1 MPPVVTVVTTV
12 VPASTVPAMTT
23 RSRTGGTQVVWYAVP
38 ACVAVIALALTG
50 AVYLL
55 FGRGIDDAGDRT
67 CDTFVSSGYT
77 EATETADRVAIADEV
92 NREAKR
98 SNSGRLAESG
108 RALVPA
114 ATGTTEE
121 WRAAYQAMDRAC
133 SDAGWVPDL

>member
-1 MPPVVTVVTTV
+1 VPTVLTVVTTV

-23 RSRTGGTQVVWYAVP
+23 RSRTGGTRVVWYAVP
-38 ACVAVIALALTG
+38 ACVAVLTLALTG
-50 AVYLL
+50 AVYVL

-77 EATETADRVAIADEV
+77 KATETADRVAIADEV
-92 NREAKR
+92 NRKAQK
-98 SNSGRLAESG
+98 SDSGRLAESG

-121 WRAAYQAMDRAC
+121 WLAATQAMDRAC